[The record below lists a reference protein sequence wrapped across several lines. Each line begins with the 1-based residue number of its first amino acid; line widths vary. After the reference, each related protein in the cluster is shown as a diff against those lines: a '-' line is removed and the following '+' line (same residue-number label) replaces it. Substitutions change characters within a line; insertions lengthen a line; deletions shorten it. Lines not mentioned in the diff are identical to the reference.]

1 MAELSKAVKMFLES
15 AQMPLAA
22 KALVDRFSELAQRYF
37 VWAPEMT
44 VAS

>member
-1 MAELSKAVKMFLES
+1 MAELSKAVKMFLGS
-15 AQMPLAA
+15 AQMPIAA
-22 KALVDRFSELAQRYF
+22 KAEVAQRYL